1 MTIDPALID
10 DCVHCGF
17 CLPTCPT
24 YGPLWQQEM
33 DSPRGRIWL
42 MKGLAEGTLELTDT
56 VVEHFD
62 RCLGCMACVTSCPSG
77 VRYDR
82 LIEQTRELIEERHD
96 RTPDQWLLRSIVF
109 AVLPYPRRMRAA
121 LAVAPL
127 GRHLPLPRNLK
138 PFVEIAPPWRSNGTS
153 PEETPA
159 VGERRARVGLLLG
172 CVQRVLFGDVNAA
185 TARVLA
191 AEGCDV
197 VAPRDQQCCGALHL
211 HAGRREEGHER
222 AHRLAERLRRAGAER
237 IVVNAAGCGSHLK
250 DANVGLPV
258 VDVSE
263 LVAELGP
270 RAQRNPLAL
279 RVAFQDSCHLLHAQQ
294 IQAQPRELLR
304 SIPGLELAEP
314 AEQAIC
320 CGSAGIYNL
329 VQPEAARDLGD
340 RKAANVAATGADV
353 YASANPGCLV
363 QVSNALRRAGRPM
376 PALHPAELVD
386 ASIRGVGAAGVL
398 RAARR

>member
-1 MTIDPALID
+1 MSIDTALID

-77 VRYDR
+77 VQYDR

-96 RTPDQWLLRSIVF
+96 RAPDDWLLRTLVF
-109 AVLPYPRRMRAA
+109 SVFPHPRRLRAA
-121 LAVAPL
+121 LGLAPL
-127 GRHLPLPRNLK
+127 GRVLPLPRSFRPL
-138 PFVEIAPPWRSNGTS
+138 VALAPPWHSS
-153 PEETPA
+153 ASAPELTPA

-172 CVQRVLFGDVNAA
+172 CVQRVLFGEVNAA

-191 AEGCDV
+191 SEGCEV
-197 VAPRDQQCCGALHL
+197 LAPPDQECCGALHL
-211 HAGRREEGHER
+211 HAGRRKEGHER
-222 AHRLAERLRRAGAER
+222 AHRLADRFRRAGVER

-250 DANVGLPV
+250 DAGLDLPV

-263 LVAELGP
+263 LLAELGP
-270 RAQRNPLAL
+270 RAERTPLGL
-279 RVAFQDSCHLLHAQQ
+279 RVAFQDSCHLLHAQRV
-294 IQAQPRELLR
+294 QAQPRELLR
-304 SIPGLELAEP
+304 SIPGVELAEP
-314 AEQAIC
+314 AKQAIC

-329 VQPEAARDLGD
+329 VQPEAAAELGE
-340 RKAANVAATGADV
+340 RKAQNVAATGAHV
-353 YASANPGCLV
+353 YSSGNPGCLV
-363 QVSNALRRAGRPM
+363 QVSAALRRAGTPL
-376 PALHPAELVD
+376 PALHPIELLD
-386 ASIRGVGAAGVL
+386 ASIRGVPAGRIV
-398 RAARR
+398 RQARR